1 MIHEI
6 QDLLDQYAA
15 WLRDQ
20 TTLRQIN
27 GWVEITTPFLDRHND
42 HLQIYAKRADNQ
54 WIITDDGYV
63 IEDLRQSGCEIE
75 SGSRRHALFTTT
87 LNGFGV
93 STDDGRLMV
102 KTDADQ
108 FSRRKHNLV
117 QAMIAVNDLFYLA
130 QPFVASLFLEDVESW
145 LRTSRIRFTPNVK
158 FTGAS
163 GYDHQFHFVIPESAV
178 QPERIIQPIN
188 RPSRDR
194 AQTIAFAWIDTKSVR
209 PQGSRAYAI
218 LNDEAGSINPNI
230 LGALKNYEIDAVEWS
245 GRDRVVE
252 ELAA

>member
-1 MIHEI
+1 MIREI
-6 QDLLDQYAA
+6 QHLLDQYAV

-42 HLQIYAKRADNQ
+42 HLQIYAKRDDNN
-54 WIITDDGYV
+54 WTITDDGYV
-63 IEDLRQSGCEIE
+63 IEDLKQSGCEIE
-75 SGSRRHALFTTT
+75 PGSRRHALFTTT

-93 STDDGRLMV
+93 TTDEGRLTV
-102 KTDADQ
+102 KTDEDQ

-130 QPFVASLFLEDVESW
+130 QPLVASLFLEDVETW
-145 LRTSRIRFTPNVK
+145 LRSSRIRYTPNVK

-163 GYDHQFHFVIPESAV
+163 GYDHQFHFVIPESDS
-178 QPERIIQPIN
+178 QPERVVQPVN
-188 RPSRDR
+188 RPSRER
-194 AQTIAFAWIDTKSVR
+194 AQTVAFAWIDTKSVR
-209 PQGSRAYAI
+209 PQGSRAYAL
-218 LNDEAGSINPNI
+218 LNDESGSINPNI
-230 LGALKNYEIDAVEWS
+230 LGALRSYDINPVEWT
-245 GRDRVVE
+245 GRDEVVE

>member
-1 MIHEI
+1 MIRDI
-6 QDLLDQYAA
+6 QRLLDQYTA

-27 GWVEITTPFLDRHND
+27 EWVEITTPFLDRHND
-42 HLQIYAKRADNQ
+42 HIQIYAKRDCDN
-54 WIITDDGYV
+54 WTITDDGYI
-63 IEDLRQSGCEIE
+63 IEDLKQSGCEIE
-75 SGSRRHALFTTT
+75 PGSRRHTLLTTT

-93 STDDGRLMV
+93 NSDEGRLTV
-102 KTDADQ
+102 EANENQ

-130 QPFVASLFLEDVESW
+130 QPMVASLFLEDVESW
-145 LRTSRIRFTPNVK
+145 LRTSRIRYTPNVK

-163 GYDHQFHFVIPESAV
+163 GYDHQFHFVIPESDV
-178 QPERIIQPIN
+178 QPERVVQPVN

-194 AQTIAFAWIDTKSVR
+194 AQTVAFAWIDTKSVR
-209 PQGSRAYAI
+209 PRGSRAYVL

-230 LGALKNYEIDAVEWS
+230 LGALRSYEINPVQWS
-245 GRDRVVE
+245 AREGVVE